1 MTNNLDSSLARW
13 AGKTFTRQSAASYAR
28 GLAPAVALLF
38 FTSTAHAQGA
48 GGGGSIDFTQ
58 ATTVF
63 STIKTFVVG
72 IGALFVVM
80 GLVFAA
86 VRMMGGRMAE
96 GAMGIAAALIGGL
109 VIGLGP
115 GWINQLSGQVTQ

>member
-1 MTNNLDSSLARW
+1 MTEQPARSNLAKLT
-13 AGKTFTRQSAASYAR
+13 GKTGPVLLTVLFASA
-28 GLAPAVALLF
+28 
-38 FTSTAHAQGA
+38 AHAQGT
-48 GGGGSIDFTQ
+48 IDFTQ

-63 STIKTFVVG
+63 TTIKTFVVA

-80 GLVFAA
+80 GLIFAA

-96 GAMGIAAALIGGL
+96 GAMGIVAALIGGL

-115 GWINQLSGQVTQ
+115 GWVNTLSGQVTQ